1 MKRITLLAGL
11 LLLSILLASCSKESQ
26 DIPKSGQGSAEISS
40 TGPQLK
46 DMVYLDE
53 LIYCICG
60 LHNAQGDEIGTVFL
74 YGSLVTG
81 ILDVTFEVVPG
92 YLITAYHFDLQE
104 SLAAIPQTKK
114 GEPIPGR
121 FPYKSGLSPCE
132 THTFT
137 MPYPEYLEC
146 NEQFFSAAHLEIVP
160 VSGSSFC
167 IWAGT
172 DEFVPGGNPATY
184 FMDASMCID

>member
-26 DIPKSGQGSAEISS
+26 DIPKSGQGSAEIFS

-74 YGSLVTG
+74 YGSPVTG
-81 ILDVTFEVVPG
+81 ILDVTFAVVPG

-114 GEPIPGR
+114 G
-121 FPYKSGLSPCE
+121 
-132 THTFT
+132 
-137 MPYPEYLEC
+137 
-146 NEQFFSAAHLEIVP
+146 
-160 VSGSSFC
+160 
-167 IWAGT
+167 
-172 DEFVPGGNPATY
+172 
-184 FMDASMCID
+184 